1 MSRRSRIVLIAIGI
15 TATITSCTERLLYI
29 KSDPPDATI
38 IINGKEAGK
47 TPYKQEFTFY
57 GTLEIIL
64 AKDGYNSAKLIKDVG
79 VPWYQYPILDF
90 ITDVLIPL
98 KIKDVTKINI
108 KLEKTQPRTSANSNN
123 K

>member
-1 MSRRSRIVLIAIGI
+1 MKINAVFAL
-15 TATITSCTERLLYI
+15 TALTMATALSSCTERILYI
-29 KSDPPDATI
+29 KSDPPDAKV
-38 IINGKEAGK
+38 IINGKEVGK

-57 GTLEIIL
+57 GALEIIL

-108 KLEKTQPRTSANSNN
+108 QLEKTQQENS